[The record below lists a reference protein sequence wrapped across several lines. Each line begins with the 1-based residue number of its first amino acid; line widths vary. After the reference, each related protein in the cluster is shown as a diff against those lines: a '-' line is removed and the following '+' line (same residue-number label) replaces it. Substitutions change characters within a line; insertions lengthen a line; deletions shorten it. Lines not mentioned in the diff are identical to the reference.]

1 MNRAKIVL
9 GLSLLILVTVVA
21 GLDYR
26 FSIIVSCPRV
36 PGDELAPPQSV
47 FRLLIQPDRLQD
59 YALKH
64 YGEAVP
70 IPKWLVTKVLP
81 YEISIFM
88 DPDVS
93 VAQTRVFVY
102 ANERRLG
109 RIFVNA
115 VNQSGA
121 LSRIPDVTW
130 QPPGLVREK
139 RGKVWLEGTVPIP
152 PDPIKTMR
160 TEWGIISPFSPI
172 LMKNEHAVEAL
183 LDMRDGRGFL
193 LLSDW
198 FGRNAPPGSEL
209 HPDQLVPIAR
219 NIATVWISANV
230 VPEETL
236 SVRVV
241 VECRPEAS
249 DSDAGSIAFLMN
261 YISAELNRTLKRVCK
276 AELSGTAE
284 ASGIQVTGDYQL
296 APLENLLRG
305 LGMMQ

>member
-1 MNRAKIVL
+1 VSRLKIAL
-9 GLSLLILVTVVA
+9 GLSLLVLVTVVA
-21 GLDYR
+21 VLDYR
-26 FSIIVSCPRV
+26 FSVIVPCPRV
-36 PGDELAPPQSV
+36 PGDDLTPPQSV

-64 YGEAVP
+64 YGEAIP
-70 IPKWLVTKVLP
+70 IPKWLITKVLP

-88 DPDVS
+88 DPDVNA
-93 VAQTRVFVY
+93 AQTRVFVY

-109 RIFVNA
+109 PLFVKA
-115 VNQSGA
+115 VNQSVA

-139 RGKVWLEGTVPIP
+139 RGKVWLEGALPIP
-152 PDPIKTMR
+152 PDPIKTLR
-160 TEWGIISPFSPI
+160 TEWGIISPFSP
-172 LMKNEHAVEAL
+172 LPMKNEHAVEAL

-193 LLSDW
+193 LLADW
-198 FGRNAPPGSEL
+198 FGRNAPPGSQL

-230 VPEETL
+230 VPEENL
-236 SVRVV
+236 NVRLVI
-241 VECRPEAS
+241 ECRPEAS
-249 DSDAGSIAFLMN
+249 ESDAGSIAFLLN

-284 ASGIQVTGDYQL
+284 ASGIQVTGEYQL
-296 APLENLLRG
+296 VPLENLLRA
-305 LGMMQ
+305 LGMIQ